1 MKKFPDL
8 SGDGKVTQK
17 DILIGRG
24 VIKKRKGGKVTGR
37 SIGPAGASIVSDD
50 GKRIKQLKKM
60 GQSIAQSI
68 ADSAFGGVGKLA
80 GRLAKRGY
88 GKARK

>member
-1 MKKFPDL
+1 MN
-8 SGDGKVTQK
+8 
-17 DILIGRG
+17 
-24 VIKKRKGGKVTGR
+24 IKKKQGIKIGIVGIGG
-37 SIGPAGASIVSDD
+37 
-50 GKRIKQLKKM
+50 KM